1 MLPATNKDDF
11 KTLLNNSAINRTFP
25 VSALKVNEKDIQGEC
40 AALSEACLLKRPEQM
55 LGGFVPLLIIT
66 P

>member
-1 MLPATNKDDF
+1 MLPATYKDAF

-25 VSALKVNEKDIQGEC
+25 VSALKVNEKDIQGVC
-40 AALSEACLLKRPEQM
+40 AALTEACLLKRPEM
-55 LGGFVPLLIIT
+55 LGGFVLLLIIT